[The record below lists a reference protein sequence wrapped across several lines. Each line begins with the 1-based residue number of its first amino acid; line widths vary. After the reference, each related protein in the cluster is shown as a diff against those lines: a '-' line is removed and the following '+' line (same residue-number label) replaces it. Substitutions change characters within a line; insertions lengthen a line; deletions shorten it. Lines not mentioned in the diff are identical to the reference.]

1 MNNNLIYEG
10 FAQQDPLG
18 ITVAFCWMMLT
29 AGIDIGARFVKV
41 VLVDERGVVRGM
53 RSSSAGYDTVGV
65 VNQLVKELC
74 SELNIKVEEL
84 KKIALTGAGK
94 GLLTNFADAL
104 EVSETKALAKVVT
117 LFYPEVRTIIEVG
130 AEESKV
136 LKINGE
142 GTVEEI
148 AVNEKCAAGTGSF
161 AETMARALEMTL
173 DEFAEKSLE
182 SEKRISM
189 NAQCTVFAESEVV
202 SLIHSGVDKKD
213 IAKAVLDA
221 IANRVAAMVRKVK
234 LETEVILIGG
244 MAKNAG
250 FVASLKNILELDT
263 LIIPVHPEF
272 INALGA
278 ALCIVEKS

>member
-1 MNNNLIYEG
+1 
-10 FAQQDPLG
+10 
-18 ITVAFCWMMLT
+18 MLV
-29 AGIDIGARFVKV
+29 AGIDVGARFVKA
-41 VLVDERGVVRGM
+41 VLVDERGAVRGM
-53 RSSSAGYDTVGV
+53 RSSSAGYDTFSV
-65 VNQLVKELC
+65 VNQLINELS
-74 SELNIKVEEL
+74 SELRIKVEGI
-84 KKIALTGAGK
+84 KKIAFTGAGK
-94 GLLTNFADAL
+94 GLMSSFADAL
-104 EVSETKALAKVVT
+104 DVSETKAAAKAVT
-117 LFYPEVRTIIEVG
+117 SIYPEVRTIIEVG

-136 LKINGE
+136 LRINKE
-142 GTVEEI
+142 GAVEEI

-221 IANRVAAMVRKVK
+221 IASRVAAMVRKVR
-234 LETEVILIGG
+234 LEPEVILIGG

-250 FVASLKNILELDT
+250 FVASLKNILELDN
-263 LIIPVHPEF
+263 LVIPSHPEY

-278 ALCIVEKS
+278 ALYIVGKN